1 MDESAKIKNSKNATD
16 LEIPKKGASI
26 KFKDLDFAYNRNE
39 KILHKINLIVPAGK
53 SIALVGLSGS
63 GKTTL
68 LNLVPRFYDVK
79 EGAITVNGTN
89 IRDVTMESLRKNI
102 ALVSQEVM
110 LFDNTIRANIAYGNP
125 DATEEEILEAAK
137 AAAAHSFITRLPDG
151 YDTMVGEQGV
161 NLSGGQRQRIAIARA
176 MLKDAPILLLDEATS
191 ALDNRSERQVQAA
204 LDKLME
210 GRTVIMVAHRLSTI
224 QHADCIYVMD
234 EGCIKE
240 FGTHEDLLA
249 KGGRYAKLYNM
260 SFDTSDAEA
269 PTEAANASDEVIGK
283 ASNA

>member
-1 MDESAKIKNSKNATD
+1 M
-16 LEIPKKGASI
+16 
-26 KFKDLDFAYNRNE
+26 
-39 KILHKINLIVPAGK
+39 
-53 SIALVGLSGS
+53 
-63 GKTTL
+63 
-68 LNLVPRFYDVK
+68 K
-79 EGAITVNGTN
+79 EGAITINGTN